1 MRFSSHEML
10 SCNIFA
16 FTILLCCQSFTQCQ
30 ETYELTVPQSV
41 HPITIDQISLLRLNL
56 TWTSPSIDLDL
67 YVYNEGDN
75 FLSFDNFVAS
85 GQSQSIEDEVV
96 AVTVPPGNYFVRID
110 LATLTSVPVDYD
122 LIILANGNELQQRGQ
137 CFGTRI

>member
-16 FTILLCCQSFTQCQ
+16 FTIFLCCLSFSQCQ
-30 ETYELTVPQSV
+30 ETYEFTVPQSV
-41 HPITIDQISLLRLNL
+41 YPITIDQTSELRLNL
-56 TWTSPSIDLDL
+56 TWTSLSIDLDL
-67 YVYNEGDN
+67 YAYNEGDN

-96 AVTVPPGNYFVRID
+96 AVTVQQET
-110 LATLTSVPVDYD
+110 TLS
-122 LIILANGNELQQRGQ
+122 EL
-137 CFGTRI
+137 T